1 MHLGGW
7 VGDKLNLPA
16 DSCIASPGWAAAS
29 THTQYST
36 VQYSST
42 QIIEQQGYIIYHPP
56 YYTTITTVLTGKIV
70 FFTFD
75 NTG

>member
-7 VGDKLNLPA
+7 VGYKLNLPA
-16 DSCIASPGWAAAS
+16 DSFIASPGWAAAS
-29 THTQYST
+29 THTQYS
-36 VQYSST
+36 
-42 QIIEQQGYIIYHPP
+42 IEQQGYIIYHPP
-56 YYTTITTVLTGKIV
+56 YYTTITTVLAGKIV